1 MRLLSSLIL
10 IMRLTGKGMNTMLR
24 RVLLP
29 MFIVFLGG
37 LSLTLQQA
45 WAQVVVKHQ
54 GVTVNVGQ
62 EGLENEAVSE
72 SGVVEDD
79 VEIEGILIVN
89 GSVRIDGVPI
99 PRGMKTYR
107 SKKSGKVYRIEWGK
121 GDNVSVSEQ

>member
-1 MRLLSSLIL
+1 
-10 IMRLTGKGMNTMLR
+10 MLR

-37 LSLTLQQA
+37 LSFTLQQA

-89 GSVRIDGVPI
+89 GAVRIDGVPI
-99 PRGMKTYR
+99 PRGTKTYR